1 MSFGLFNPSFITI
14 LNYRLRGNKDEYKLM
29 EMDQQEDEL
38 SEYVQYNVIHIILL
52 CIHMYFII
60 IYIHNSESQ
69 RVLSSLSCT
78 ISCTGDW
85 M

>member
-1 MSFGLFNPSFITI
+1 MSFGLFNLSFITI

-38 SEYVQYNVIHIILL
+38 IEYVQYNDIHISMHMY
-52 CIHMYFII
+52 IHMY
-60 IYIHNSESQ
+60 YVHNSETH
-69 RVLSSLSCT
+69 RFLSSLSYT